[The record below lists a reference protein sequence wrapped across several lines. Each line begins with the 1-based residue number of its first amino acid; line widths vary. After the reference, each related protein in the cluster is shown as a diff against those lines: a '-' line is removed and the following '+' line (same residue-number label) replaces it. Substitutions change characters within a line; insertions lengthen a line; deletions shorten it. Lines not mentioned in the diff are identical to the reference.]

1 MRQVTSRR
9 SSHAAFLA
17 VALLTGCTQA
27 VAGSPT
33 KSDAA
38 LGILPTESE
47 ISAAVDSPLSTFGFE
62 PFVGGVE
69 ILPDGYR
76 TDSDA
81 EPIAC
86 VAVTDTAPR
95 IVYEPLPVLEAA
107 RLSFF
112 NWDPGVATSGADAAA
127 VRMSTG
133 DGARAAFDE
142 FAGRWRQCDGSTVVK
157 YLPGVTGADVDARVQ
172 DVEVDGPV
180 MSATVN
186 TGDRAGDDTARYER
200 AIGVRG
206 DTIVEVSLA
215 ISSDGPAGVAA
226 RGMAKRAV
234 DTMLAKVAE
243 PN

>member
-1 MRQVTSRR
+1 M
-9 SSHAAFLA
+9 
-17 VALLTGCTQA
+17 
-27 VAGSPT
+27 
-33 KSDAA
+33 
-38 LGILPTESE
+38 
-47 ISAAVDSPLSTFGFE
+47 
-62 PFVGGVE
+62 GGVE

-157 YLPGVTGADVDARVQ
+157 HLPGSR
-172 DVEVDGPV
+172 ERRRR
-180 MSATVN
+180 
-186 TGDRAGDDTARYER
+186 RAGPGR
-200 AIGVRG
+200 AVRRSRHVG
-206 DTIVEVSLA
+206 HREHLVAFLETTLPLRTFDRSPWGPIVELHWPSRPTGQPGA
-215 ISSDGPAGVAA
+215 SA
-226 RGMAKRAV
+226 RGMAERGVHA
-234 DTMLAKVAE
+234 TLEKVAE
-243 PN
+243 PNRRTAWVGRL